1 MGVFREHRPRDGL
14 LDPRQTRR
22 RRTHHAGVLPTFT
35 GVAVHD
41 GFAQYRDYTQAT
53 HALCDAHHRRELLGV
68 IEQHPD
74 DPTQEW
80 AVAMDGLLREMYAAV
95 AAAREHG
102 HHQLDPAKLAG
113 YQAAY
118 EEIITLGHRTN
129 PARTSRT
136 GRRGPIRQTPARNLL
151 MRLDRDRDAVLR
163 FARDF
168 RVPFDNNLAE
178 RDIRMIKLQ
187 QKISGCWRT
196 INGAEEFLAIRAYLS
211 TAAKHHQ
218 SIAETLTALAKHQ
231 PWLPAAASP

>member
-1 MGVFREHRPRDGL
+1 
-14 LDPRQTRR
+14 
-22 RRTHHAGVLPTFT
+22 
-35 GVAVHD
+35 
-41 GFAQYRDYTQAT
+41 
-53 HALCDAHHRRELLGV
+53 
-68 IEQHPD
+68 
-74 DPTQEW
+74 
-80 AVAMDGLLREMYAAV
+80 MDRLLREMYAAV

-118 EEIITLGHRTN
+118 AEIITLGHRTN
-129 PARTSRT
+129 PARP
-136 GRRGPIRQTPARNLL
+136 GPDEPDRQTRPDPPDPARNLL

-163 FARDF
+163 FTRDF

-196 INGAEEFLAIRAYLS
+196 INGAEEFLAIRAHLS